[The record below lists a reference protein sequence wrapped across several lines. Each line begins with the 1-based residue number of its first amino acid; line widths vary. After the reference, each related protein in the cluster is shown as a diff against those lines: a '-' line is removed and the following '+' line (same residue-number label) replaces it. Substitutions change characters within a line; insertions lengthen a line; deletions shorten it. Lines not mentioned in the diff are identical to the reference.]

1 MQHIRLQ
8 EVLRSVGLT
17 TGAAYR
23 IWADQSDFHRDLA
36 VEMVGLRFAPPVTS
50 AAIAIQ
56 EVLDD
61 PDGTLDDVARVAALD
76 FVTYASKF
84 HLEPESRDSHAF
96 ITALAL
102 RTAAGA
108 WPELRVASAER
119 HRESIDAFAEFYAA
133 LLARYGRRMR
143 SPLTIIDFTE
153 AMAALGEGFAVRA
166 AEGLDHPVYDIP
178 ASTSRRR
185 RTARGRVDTVRHR
198 HPRARR
204 RVHGSDRRGRNP
216 AAMTG
221 VPRPRG
227 RAAGGRGRRPPS
239 KKDAASDPNQTAASR
254 PPYPS
259 SGVTAAK
266 TRKITSFSSA
276 VSAPSARD
284 GKHPIPNPLGVH
296 RCCLVVVGRARV
308 RARPGT
314 LVRQSRCGPGGERG
328 GRCGPEHR
336 GDQNG
341 DRNPVADPAAGVV
354 EHVDPFPALPLW
366 SDPMTQRSSVSATGA
381 SEATP

>member
-1 MQHIRLQ
+1 MPRRTAEDTRRLILETGIHMLLERGVTAGVQHIRLQ

-119 HRESIDAFAEFYAA
+119 HRGSIEAFAEFYAA
-133 LLARYGRRMR
+133 LLARYRRRMR
-143 SPLTIIDFTE
+143 SPLTIVDFTE

-178 ASTSRRR
+178 AS
-185 RTARGRVDTVRHR
+185 D
-198 HPRARR
+198 
-204 RVHGSDRRGRNP
+204 D
-216 AAMTG
+216 
-221 VPRPRG
+221 
-227 RAAGGRGRRPPS
+227 
-239 KKDAASDPNQTAASR
+239 
-254 PPYPS
+254 
-259 SGVTAAK
+259 
-266 TRKITSFSSA
+266 
-276 VSAPSARD
+276 
-284 GKHPIPNPLGVH
+284 LG
-296 RCCLVVVGRARV
+296 
-308 RARPGT
+308 
-314 LVRQSRCGPGGERG
+314 GGELPAGEWTLFGIGIRG
-328 GRCGPEHR
+328 L
-336 GDQNG
+336 
-341 DRNPVADPAAGVV
+341 V
-354 EHVDPFPALPLW
+354 EGFTVPIDE
-366 SDPMTQRSSVSATGA
+366 DET
-381 SEATP
+381 TPR

>member
-1 MQHIRLQ
+1 MPRRTAEDTRRLILETGIQMLLERGVTAGVQHIRLQ

-50 AAIAIQ
+50 AAIAIR

-61 PDGTLDDVARVAALD
+61 PDGTLDEVARVAALD

-119 HRESIDAFAEFYAA
+119 HRESIHAFAEFYTA

-178 ASTSRRR
+178 AS
-185 RTARGRVDTVRHR
+185 D
-198 HPRARR
+198 
-204 RVHGSDRRGRNP
+204 
-216 AAMTG
+216 
-221 VPRPRG
+221 
-227 RAAGGRGRRPPS
+227 
-239 KKDAASDPNQTAASR
+239 K
-254 PPYPS
+254 
-259 SGVTAAK
+259 
-266 TRKITSFSSA
+266 
-276 VSAPSARD
+276 
-284 GKHPIPNPLGVH
+284 
-296 RCCLVVVGRARV
+296 
-308 RARPGT
+308 
-314 LVRQSRCGPGGERG
+314 PGGGELPAGEWTLFGIGIRG
-328 GRCGPEHR
+328 L
-336 GDQNG
+336 
-341 DRNPVADPAAGVV
+341 VAGFTVPID
-354 EHVDPFPALPLW
+354 ED
-366 SDPMTQRSSVSATGA
+366 
-381 SEATP
+381 ETPPR

>member
-1 MQHIRLQ
+1 MARRTADDTRRLILETGIQMLLERGATAGVQHIRLQ

-36 VEMVGLRFAPPVTS
+36 VEMVGIRFAPPVTS

-61 PDGTLDDVARVAALD
+61 SDGTLDDVARVAALD

-119 HRESIDAFAEFYAA
+119 HQGSIDAFAAFYAA

-143 SPLTIIDFTE
+143 APLTIVEFTE

-166 AEGLDHPVYDIP
+166 AQGLDHPVFDLPEGGELP
-178 ASTSRRR
+178 AGEWTLFGLGI
-185 RTARGRVDTVRHR
+185 RGLVEGFTV
-198 HPRARR
+198 PI
-204 RVHGSDRRGRNP
+204 
-216 AAMTG
+216 
-221 VPRPRG
+221 
-227 RAAGGRGRRPPS
+227 
-239 KKDAASDPNQTAASR
+239 DAA
-254 PPYPS
+254 
-259 SGVTAAK
+259 
-266 TRKITSFSSA
+266 
-276 VSAPSARD
+276 
-284 GKHPIPNPLGVH
+284 
-296 RCCLVVVGRARV
+296 
-308 RARPGT
+308 
-314 LVRQSRCGPGGERG
+314 
-328 GRCGPEHR
+328 
-336 GDQNG
+336 
-341 DRNPVADPAAGVV
+341 
-354 EHVDPFPALPLW
+354 
-366 SDPMTQRSSVSATGA
+366 
-381 SEATP
+381 EA